1 VGFFRLVFA
10 NLFRNKVRTVLTTLS
25 VFVALFLFCALRG
38 LTDTLEDTINVGDE
52 SRLITRNKTSLVFPL
67 PMSQYE
73 RLKAVPGVK
82 AVTWSNWF
90 GGTDPVD
97 PSNFYAQFAIDA
109 PTYLPMY
116 DTDLEIVEASPAN
129 GLPVPPG
136 VDPKLGA
143 FMNEQTAAI
152 VGEGLMKKMG
162 WKLGQ
167 TIRITGTI
175 YPGSWPFVIRAV
187 YHPKVPAIG
196 DETVYFHWNYLYENT
211 NRQAMVGVWSLEL
224 ADPSTA
230 GQIIKTVDAAFENS
244 AYPTRTETER
254 AFQAGFISMMGNIP
268 FVIRVLGGAIAFAIL
283 LVAMNTMMM
292 AIRERTSEFAVMKTL
307 GFSDSYLFALVFAE
321 AALITLL
328 GGAAGAFLAKLAIE
342 GGGMRIPFF
351 PPMSIH
357 WETVVTGIL
366 LAAFMGAASGIV
378 PAWQAAR
385 LKIVDALRRVA

>member
-1 VGFFRLVFA
+1 MGFLRLVFA
-10 NLFRNKVRTVLTTLS
+10 NLMRNRLRTVLTTLS

-67 PMSQYE
+67 PRSQYE
-73 RLKAVPGVK
+73 RIKAIPGVS

-97 PSNFYAQFAIDA
+97 PRNFYAQFAIDA

-116 DTDLEIVEASPAN
+116 DTDLEIVDATPAN

-136 VDPKLGA
+136 VDPRLGA
-143 FMNEQTAAI
+143 FMHERTAAI
-152 VGEGLMKKMG
+152 VGEGLIRKMG

-167 TIRITGTI
+167 TIRVTGTI
-175 YPGSWPFVIRAV
+175 YPGSWPFVIRAI
-187 YHPKVPAIG
+187 YHPKVPAVG
-196 DETVYFHWNYLYENT
+196 DETLYFHWDYLYENS
-211 NRQAMVGVWSLEL
+211 NRQAMVGVYSLEL
-224 ADPSTA
+224 ADPSQA
-230 GQIIKTVDAAFENS
+230 GQVMRAVDAAFENS

-292 AIRERTSEFAVMKTL
+292 AIRERTGEFAVMKTL
-307 GFSDSYLFALVFAE
+307 GFSDGYLFRLVFAE
-321 AALITLL
+321 AALITLV
-328 GGAAGAFLAKLAIE
+328 GGVSGALLAKLAIE
-342 GGGMRIPFF
+342 RGGFRLQFF
-351 PPMSIH
+351 PPMSVH
-357 WETVVTGIL
+357 WDTVLAGIL
-366 LAAFMGAASGIV
+366 LAAFMGAVSGIV
-378 PAWQAAR
+378 PAYQASR
-385 LKIVDALRRVA
+385 LRIVDALRRVA

>member
-378 PAWQAAR
+378 PAYQAAR